1 MQLARHPQ
9 PPGHVCN
16 IKHLQLP
23 QLALA
28 LQGGN
33 LTAQVL
39 QRQQEDS
46 QCEFRINI

>member
-28 LQGGN
+28 LQGRN

-46 QCEFRINI
+46 QCVQE